1 MKQTYFRTD
10 VKMAAGFEA
19 KYYSADHGHHIHR
32 DIRTSTIS
40 EVLMCK
46 HKEENEHDRFAV
58 A

>member
-1 MKQTYFRTD
+1 
-10 VKMAAGFEA
+10 MAAGFEA
-19 KYYSADHGHHIHR
+19 KYCFAVNGHQIYR

-40 EVLMCK
+40 EVLMCT